1 MHSVLQKNVER
12 ETSLTEKKETNA
24 LLALLAHEIF
34 DQAMDID
41 ASTVDWSAVLAEA
54 QRHKVTA
61 LMHPAIRSLDG
72 MPEAVFNKVCGTAI
86 TVATASEAMLKEQRR
101 ILDLLEARQIP
112 CAVLKGTSV
121 AYLYPHPELRTI
133 GDIDI
138 LVDEDNLDEACKAL
152 QADGF
157 APSYTAEKHL
167 CLQKGAVWVE
177 MHRMVSVFPES
188 EKGRFTK
195 QTMAD
200 ALYHIQTAEID
211 SVRFPMLRGAY
222 QIIALLAHME
232 QHLDSSGIGLR
243 QVCDWAVTA
252 HALRNCFDD
261 ETLALL
267 ERCGLLRFAQIMTRS
282 CEKHLG
288 LPPCSWITDASD
300 ALVDAMLADVLDGG
314 NFQSQ
319 YTKRPF
325 AAVLTDAYD
334 VSGKGRNSLFRNYI
348 RYLKK
353 YLRQNEPWAKSR
365 LWLPVFGVFLPV
377 RWGVRVL
384 LGKRKQINLVHA
396 VSMAREREKLL
407 RELELYR

>member
-1 MHSVLQKNVER
+1 MRSISQKNGER
-12 ETSLTEKKETNA
+12 DMPSTEKKETKV
-24 LLALLAHEIF
+24 LLALMAHEIF
-34 DQAMDID
+34 HREMEID
-41 ASTVDWSAVLAEA
+41 TSAVDWMSVLAEA
-54 QRHKVTA
+54 GRHKVTA
-61 LMHPAIRSLDG
+61 LLYPTIRELDG
-72 MPEAVFNKVCGTAI
+72 VPENAFNKACGMAI
-86 TVATASEAMLKEQRR
+86 AVAQASEAMLKRQRE

-138 LVDEDNLDEACKAL
+138 LVDEENLDEACKAL

-200 ALYHIQTAEID
+200 ALHHIQTAEID
-211 SVRFPMLRGAY
+211 SVRFPMLSGAY
-222 QIIALLAHME
+222 QIIGLLAHME
-232 QHLDSSGIGLR
+232 QHLATSGIGLR

-252 HALRNCFDD
+252 HALRNCFEG

-267 ERCGLLRFAQIMTRS
+267 ERCGLLRFARIMTRL
-282 CEKHLG
+282 CERYLG
-288 LPPCSWITDASD
+288 LPPCPWTADASD
-300 ALVDAMLADVLDGG
+300 ALVDAMLSDVLEGG
-314 NFQSQ
+314 NFQAQ
-319 YTKRPF
+319 YAKRPF
-325 AAVLTDAYD
+325 ADVLTDAYD
-334 VSGKGRNSLFRNYI
+334 VAGKGKTSLFRNYI

-353 YLRQNEPWAKSR
+353 YLRQNKPWAKSR
-365 LWLPVFGVFLPV
+365 LWLPVFGVFLPA

-396 VSMAREREKLL
+396 VGMAREREKLL

>member
-1 MHSVLQKNVER
+1 M
-12 ETSLTEKKETNA
+12 TEKKETNA
-24 LLALLAHEIF
+24 LLALLTYEIF

-61 LMHPAIRSLDG
+61 LMYPAIRSMDG
-72 MPEAVFNKVCGTAI
+72 VPEAVFNKVCGTAI
-86 TVATASEAMLKEQRR
+86 TVAAASEAMLKEQRR

-138 LVDEDNLDEACKAL
+138 LVDEENLDEACKAL
-152 QADGF
+152 QAEGF

-200 ALYHIQTAEID
+200 ALHHIQTAEID
-211 SVRFPMLRGAY
+211 SVRFPMLSGAY

-232 QHLDSSGIGLR
+232 QHLATSGIGLR

-252 HALRNCFDD
+252 HALRNCFDG

-267 ERCGLLRFAQIMTRS
+267 ER
-282 CEKHLG
+282 
-288 LPPCSWITDASD
+288 
-300 ALVDAMLADVLDGG
+300 
-314 NFQSQ
+314 
-319 YTKRPF
+319 
-325 AAVLTDAYD
+325 
-334 VSGKGRNSLFRNYI
+334 
-348 RYLKK
+348 
-353 YLRQNEPWAKSR
+353 
-365 LWLPVFGVFLPV
+365 
-377 RWGVRVL
+377 
-384 LGKRKQINLVHA
+384 
-396 VSMAREREKLL
+396 
-407 RELELYR
+407 

>member
-1 MHSVLQKNVER
+1 MPS
-12 ETSLTEKKETNA
+12 TEKKETKV
-24 LLALLAHEIF
+24 LLALMAHEIF
-34 DQAMDID
+34 HREMEID
-41 ASTVDWSAVLAEA
+41 TSAVDWMSVLAEA
-54 QRHKVTA
+54 GRHKVTA
-61 LMHPAIRSLDG
+61 LLYPTIRELDG
-72 MPEAVFNKVCGTAI
+72 VPENAFNKACGMAI
-86 TVATASEAMLKEQRR
+86 AVAQASEAMLKRQRE
-101 ILDLLEARQIP
+101 ILDLLEARQVP

-138 LVDEDNLDEACKAL
+138 LVDEENLDEACKAL

-195 QTMAD
+195 RYMTD
-200 ALYHIQTAEID
+200 ALRHTQVVEI
-211 SVRFPMLRGAY
+211 SGVRFPMLSDAY

-232 QHLDSSGIGLR
+232 QHLATSGIGLR

-252 HALRNCFDD
+252 HALRNCFDG

-267 ERCGLLRFAQIMTRS
+267 ERCGLLRFAQIMTRL

-300 ALVDAMLADVLDGG
+300 ALVDAMLADCLSECPPWLTSPVSARRSSRALGPA
-314 NFQSQ
+314 SIRMP
-319 YTKRPF
+319 KRDTNTWQLTSASLCPTRS
-325 AAVLTDAYD
+325 AARNTAGSCRHINAAY
-334 VSGKGRNSLFRNYI
+334 RR
-348 RYLKK
+348 
-353 YLRQNEPWAKSR
+353 WATSTVCKTASR
-365 LWLPVFGVFLPV
+365 KFS
-377 RWGVRVL
+377 R
-384 LGKRKQINLVHA
+384 RK
-396 VSMAREREKLL
+396 
-407 RELELYR
+407 

>member
-1 MHSVLQKNVER
+1 M
-12 ETSLTEKKETNA
+12 TEKKETNA
-24 LLALLAHEIF
+24 LLALLAYEIF

-41 ASTVDWSAVLAEA
+41 TSTVDWSAVLAEA

-61 LMHPAIRSLDG
+61 LLYPAIRSMNG
-72 MPEAVFNKVCGTAI
+72 VPEAIFNKVCGTAI
-86 TVATASEAMLKEQRR
+86 AVATASEAMLKEQRR
-101 ILDLLEARQIP
+101 ILDLLEAHQIP

-138 LVDEDNLDEACKAL
+138 LVDEENLDEACRAL

-195 QTMAD
+195 QTMTG
-200 ALYHIQTAEID
+200 ALRHTQVVEI
-211 SVRFPMLRGAY
+211 SGVRFPMLSDAY

-232 QHLDSSGIGLR
+232 QHLATSGIGLR

-252 HALRNCFDD
+252 HALRNCFDG

-267 ERCGLLRFAQIMTRS
+267 ERCGLLRFARIMTRL
-282 CEKHLG
+282 CERYLG
-288 LPPCSWITDASD
+288 LPPCPWTADASD
-300 ALVDAMLADVLDGG
+300 ALVAAMLSDVLEGG
-314 NFQSQ
+314 NFQAQ
-319 YTKRPF
+319 HAKRPF
-325 AAVLTDAYD
+325 ADVLTDAYD
-334 VSGKGRNSLFRNYI
+334 VSGKGKTSLFRNYI

-384 LGKRKQINLVHA
+384 LGKRKKINLVHA
-396 VSMAREREKLL
+396 VGMAREREKLL
-407 RELELYR
+407 REMKL